1 MAKLDYLIIHCTAT
15 PEGRKVT
22 KEDIEQWH
30 LIENGWS
37 KVGYRD
43 VIHLDGTLEN
53 LIDYNQD
60 NEIDPWEISN
70 GARGFNSKAA
80 HVVYVG
86 GTEKDDVYKSKDTRT
101 YEQHMSLQIYVLF
114 IILRHPHIKVIGH
127 NEVSIKDCPSFNVGE
142 WLRSICV
149 DEVNIGLL
157 NK

>member
-30 LIENGWS
+30 LIERGWS

-60 NEIDPWEISN
+60 NEIDPWEMSN
-70 GARGFNSKAA
+70 GAYGFNSKSA

-86 GTEKDDVYKSKDTRT
+86 GTEKDDIYKSKDTRT
-101 YEQHMSLQIYVLF
+101 YEQHKSLQIYVLF
-114 IILRHPHIKVIGH
+114 MILKHPNIKVIGH
-127 NEVSIKDCPSFNVGE
+127 NEVSFKSCPSFDVGE

-149 DEVNIGLL
+149 EEINIGL
-157 NK
+157 KK